1 MNINELNSEINR
13 KKIRACYLFSGEED
27 FQKEGILKKIKEI
40 CNEGQNWEDFNY
52 NLFYG
57 QQTKSKEIVEC
68 AQTVP
73 FMAQRRM
80 IVVRNAEKF
89 SADDEKKMAIYLNAP
104 SDFTCMVLLVNETK
118 KKFFKEIQAFVK
130 HIVFKHPYENQIPS
144 WIKKE
149 AYKHGKTISQEACFY
164 LKEEVGGNLI
174 DLHNEMEK
182 LAIYVEDRREI
193 VLEDVQSIVGH
204 TKEDNIF
211 QLLNRLGEKKG
222 KDALI
227 IMRNLVKKGEKPIAI
242 LIRIAKYMRQL
253 IKAKLF
259 LEKGKTNEE
268 IRSSLRINNFYFRGF
283 MEQLNNFSL
292 QELKD
297 NFRLLLLTDK
307 EIKTGKKEAF
317 LSLEMLILKLT
328 CQSLR

>member
-1 MNINELNSEINR
+1 MNINELNSEIAR

-27 FQKEGILKKIKEI
+27 FQKESILKKIKEV
-40 CNEGQNWEDFNY
+40 CNEGRDWEDFNY

-57 QQTKSKEIVEC
+57 QQTKSKDIVAC
-68 AQTVP
+68 ARTVP

-80 IVVRNAEKF
+80 IVVKNAEKF
-89 SADDEKKMAIYLNAP
+89 SADDEKKMVIYLTEPA
-104 SDFTCMVLLVNETK
+104 DFTCLVLLVNDSK
-118 KKFFKEIQAFVK
+118 KKFFKEIQTFVK
-130 HIVFKHPYENQIPS
+130 HIVFKHPYENQISS
-144 WIKKE
+144 WIKRETSK
-149 AYKHGKTISQEACFY
+149 YGKTISQEACFY
-164 LKEEVGGNLI
+164 LKEEVGINLI
-174 DLHNEMEK
+174 DLHNEIEK
-182 LAIYVEDRREI
+182 LAIYVDDRREI

-204 TKEDNIF
+204 TREDNIF

-222 KDALI
+222 KDTLI
-227 IMRNLVKKGEKPIAI
+227 VMRNLVKKGEKPIAI

-268 IRSSLRINNFYFRGF
+268 IRSSLRINNFYFKGF

-297 NFRLLLLTDK
+297 NFRLLLLADK